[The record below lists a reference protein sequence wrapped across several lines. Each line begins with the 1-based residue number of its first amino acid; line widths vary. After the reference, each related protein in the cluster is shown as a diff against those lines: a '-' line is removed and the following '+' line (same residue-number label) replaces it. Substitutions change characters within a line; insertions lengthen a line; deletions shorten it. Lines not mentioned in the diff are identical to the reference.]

1 MGAGLPRELHTRI
14 EAVLDRVRPALV
26 ADGGN
31 VELLDVA
38 ADGTVRLELQG
49 ACASCP
55 AQVATLRHG
64 IEAAL
69 RRAIPDLGD
78 VVALPTDASA
88 DAAPAR

>member
-1 MGAGLPRELHTRI
+1 MRPIIPHEIRERV

-31 VELLDVA
+31 VELLEVA
-38 ADGTVRLELQG
+38 QDGTVRLELQG

-55 AQVATLRHG
+55 AQLGTLRYG

-69 RRAIPDLGD
+69 RREVQEIGD
-78 VVALPTDASA
+78 VVALSA
-88 DAAPAR
+88 GDPPLGRSPR